1 MENSKN
7 CYYNARM
14 YAKLGRKQASL
25 KINVSESSLCE
36 YENSTRAVPD
46 EVALAMAREYRT
58 PWLKVQH
65 LMRNKVFRDVFGIV
79 DDNGSREMNV
89 LRVQK
94 EVTDVMDIMP
104 DIVDEAVNGENFNQR
119 IIKECREAIRSL
131 LQLVHFGQS
140 KTACENRKP
149 L

>member
-1 MENSKN
+1 MENNKN
-7 CYYNARM
+7 CYFNARI
-14 YAKLGRKQASL
+14 YAKLGRRQAAA

-46 EVALAMAREYRT
+46 EVTLAMAREYRT

-65 LMRNKVFRDVFGIV
+65 LMRNKVFKDVFGIV
-79 DDNGSREMNV
+79 DDNGTREMNV

-94 EVTDVMDIMP
+94 EVNDVMDIMP
-104 DIVDEAVNGENFNQR
+104 DIVDEAINGENFNQR
-119 IIKECREAIRSL
+119 IVKECREAIRSL
-131 LQLVHFGQS
+131 LALVHFGQT
-140 KTACENRKP
+140 KTACDDRRP

>member
-1 MENSKN
+1 MDNRKN
-7 CYYNARM
+7 CYYNARL
-14 YAKLGRKQASL
+14 YANFGRRQAAD

-65 LMRNKVFRDVFGIV
+65 LMRNKVFRDVFGLV
-79 DDNGSREMNV
+79 DDNGTREMNV

-94 EVTDVMDIMP
+94 EVKDVMDIMP
-104 DIVDEAVNGENFNQR
+104 DIVDEAINGESFNQR
-119 IIKECREAIRSL
+119 IIKECREAVRSL
-131 LQLVHFGQS
+131 VQLVHFGQT
-140 KTACENRKP
+140 KTTCENRKP

>member
-1 MENSKN
+1 M
-7 CYYNARM
+7 
-14 YAKLGRKQASL
+14 GRRQAAL

-58 PWLKVQH
+58 PWLRVQH

-94 EVTDVMDIMP
+94 EVTDVIDIMP
-104 DIVDEAVNGENFNQR
+104 DIVDEAINGESFNQK
-119 IIKECREAIRSL
+119 IVKECREAVRAL
-131 LQLVHFGQS
+131 LQLVHFGQT
-140 KTACENRKP
+140 KTTRENREP